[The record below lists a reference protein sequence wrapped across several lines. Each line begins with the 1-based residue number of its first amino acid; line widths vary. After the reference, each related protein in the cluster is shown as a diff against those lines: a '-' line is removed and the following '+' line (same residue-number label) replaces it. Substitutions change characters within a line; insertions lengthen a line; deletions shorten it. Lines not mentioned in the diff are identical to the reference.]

1 MGEIKQSGAI
11 PADGPEIAELKE
23 LDVLIYGLKNC
34 DTCRKANKA
43 LPQAQLIDVREEGV
57 PEAVLTQAYERFGT
71 ALLNTRSTTWRGLD
85 DEARAEEPLAL
96 IKAYP
101 ALMKRPLIAGGD
113 ALFLGWNNDIEG
125 EVKAML

>member
-1 MGEIKQSGAI
+1 MI
-11 PADGPEIAELKE
+11 GPEIVVLKE
-23 LDVLIYGLKNC
+23 LDVLIYGLKTC
-34 DTCRKANKA
+34 DTCRKAKNA

-85 DEARAEEPLAL
+85 DDAREEEPLTL
-96 IKAYP
+96 IKAHP
-101 ALMKRPLIAGGD
+101 ALMKRPLIAKGD
-113 ALFLGWNNDIEG
+113 ALFLGWNNDIED